1 MSEKL
6 LPLPPSRQTLT
17 DSVYE
22 AVQELVMDQHIEAGA
37 RVNID
42 LVARQLNV
50 SPTPVREAL
59 ARLEMDGL
67 VVKEP
72 LRGYSVTPMLDA
84 KTFNDLY
91 DVRRLLEPFAARC
104 AAERRDEKVL
114 RALDRELDEMR
125 RMVGTSAGPGGS
137 TFHDYREFALQD
149 ARFHEAIAGT
159 SGNSLLSDT
168 LRRLRSHLRLYRL
181 YHRYYTGDIGTA
193 TVIEHENILAS
204 IRARDGNGAEA
215 AMLDHINRS
224 RERSEGARVRI
235 RSSET
240 DQGRRATRP
249 RSTPPPNQAGH
260 QG

>member
-1 MSEKL
+1 VSEKL

-67 VVKEP
+67 VIKEP

-84 KTFNDLY
+84 KSFNDLY

-114 RALDRELDEMR
+114 RALDQELEEMR
-125 RMVGTSAGPGGS
+125 RMVGSGSAY
-137 TFHDYREFALQD
+137 HDYRQFALQD

-159 SGNSLLSDT
+159 SGNILLSDT

-181 YHRYYTGDIGTA
+181 YHRYYTIAIGTA
-193 TVIEHENILAS
+193 TVVEHESILAA
-204 IRARDGNGAEA
+204 IRDRNGDGAEA
-215 AMLDHINRS
+215 AMLDHINHS
-224 RERSEGARVRI
+224 RDRSEGARVRI
-235 RSSET
+235 QESS
-240 DQGRRATRP
+240 
-249 RSTPPPNQAGH
+249 
-260 QG
+260 

>member
-1 MSEKL
+1 VSEKI

-22 AVQELVMDQHIEAGA
+22 AVTELVMDQHIAAGA

-67 VVKEP
+67 VMKEP
-72 LRGYSVTPMLDA
+72 LRGYSVTPMLDT

-91 DVRRLLEPFAARC
+91 DVRRLLEPFAARR
-104 AAERRDEKVL
+104 AAERRDDKVL
-114 RALDRELDEMR
+114 VVLERELDEMR
-125 RMVGTSAGPGGS
+125 RFVRSSAAPIGS
-137 TFHDYREFALQD
+137 TYHDYRAFPMQD

-181 YHRYYTGDIGTA
+181 YHRSYTIDIGAA
-193 TVIEHENILAS
+193 TVLEHERILKA
-204 IRARDGNGAEA
+204 IRAGDAARAEG

-224 RERSEGARVRI
+224 MKRSERARVR
-235 RSSET
+235 S
-240 DQGRRATRP
+240 GN
-249 RSTPPPNQAGH
+249 PPP
-260 QG
+260 

>member
-1 MSEKL
+1 MSEKV

-22 AVQELVMDQHIEAGA
+22 AVTELVMDQHIAAGA

-67 VVKEP
+67 VMKEP
-72 LRGYSVTPMLDA
+72 LRGYSVTPTLDT

-91 DVRRLLEPFAARC
+91 DLRRLLEPFAARR
-104 AAERRDEKVL
+104 AAERRDGNVL
-114 RALDRELDEMR
+114 GVLDRELDQMR
-125 RMVGTSAGPGGS
+125 RLVGTSAGPAGS
-137 TFHDYREFALQD
+137 TYHDYRAFAMQD

-181 YHRYYTGDIGTA
+181 YHRYYTMDIAKAFLMPSGPATRAAPRRRCSTTSIARGSARRERALDRGTA
-193 TVIEHENILAS
+193 RPSLPTGH
-204 IRARDGNGAEA
+204 GP
-215 AMLDHINRS
+215 
-224 RERSEGARVRI
+224 VR
-235 RSSET
+235 R
-240 DQGRRATRP
+240 
-249 RSTPPPNQAGH
+249 
-260 QG
+260 

>member
-1 MSEKL
+1 MVGCHGRGLRPQPKVSEKL
-6 LPLPPSRQTLT
+6 LPLPPSRLTLT

-67 VVKEP
+67 VIKEP

-84 KTFNDLY
+84 KSFSDLY
-91 DVRRLLEPFAARC
+91 DVRRLLEPFAARR
-104 AAERRDEKVL
+104 AAELRDEKVL
-114 RALDRELDEMR
+114 RALDRELAEMR
-125 RMVGTSAGPGGS
+125 RMVGSAGPSGS
-137 TFHDYREFALQD
+137 AYHDYREFALQD

-181 YHRYYTGDIGTA
+181 YHRYYTMAIGKA
-193 TVIEHENILAS
+193 TVLEHEKILAS
-204 IRARDGNGAEA
+204 IRGRDGDGAEA
-215 AMLDHINRS
+215 AMLDHIDHS
-224 RERSEGARVRI
+224 RDRSEGARVRI
-235 RSSET
+235 RSSES
-240 DQGRRATRP
+240 D
-249 RSTPPPNQAGH
+249 
-260 QG
+260 

>member
-1 MSEKL
+1 MVGSDGRGLRPQPKVSEKL

-72 LRGYSVTPMLDA
+72 LRGYSVTPMLDT
-84 KTFNDLY
+84 KNFNDLY
-91 DVRRLLEPFAARC
+91 DVRRLLEPFAARR

-114 RALDRELDEMR
+114 RVLERELAEMR
-125 RMVGTSAGPGGS
+125 RLVATSSGSDGGTY
-137 TFHDYREFALQD
+137 HDYRAFALQD

-159 SGNSLLSDT
+159 SGNGLLGDT
-168 LRRLRSHLRLYRL
+168 LRRLRSEERRV
-181 YHRYYTGDIGTA
+181 GK
-193 TVIEHENILAS
+193 EC
-204 IRARDGNGAEA
+204 
-215 AMLDHINRS
+215 RS
-224 RERSEGARVRI
+224 RW
-235 RSSET
+235 
-240 DQGRRATRP
+240 
-249 RSTPPPNQAGH
+249 
-260 QG
+260 

>member
-1 MSEKL
+1 MSEKI

-22 AVQELVMDQHIEAGA
+22 AVTELVMDQHIAAGA

-42 LVARQLNV
+42 QVARQLNV

-67 VVKEP
+67 VMKEP
-72 LRGYSVTPMLDA
+72 LRGYSVTPTLDT

-91 DVRRLLEPFAARC
+91 DVRRLLEPFAARR
-104 AAERRDEKVL
+104 AAERRDGNVL
-114 RALDRELDEMR
+114 GVLDRELDGMR
-125 RMVGTSAGPGGS
+125 RLVGTSAGPAGS
-137 TFHDYREFALQD
+137 TYHDYRAFAMQD

-181 YHRYYTGDIGTA
+181 YHRYYTMDIGAA
-193 TVIEHENILAS
+193 TVIEHESILEA
-204 IRARDGNGAEA
+204 IRAGDAGGAEA

-224 RERSEGARVRI
+224 RERSEGARVR
-235 RSSET
+235 S
-240 DQGRRATRP
+240 GNRP
-249 RSTPPPNQAGH
+249 T
-260 QG
+260 

>member
-1 MSEKL
+1 VSEKL

-22 AVQELVMDQHIEAGA
+22 AVTELVVDQHIEAGA

-72 LRGYSVTPMLDA
+72 LRGYAVTPMLDT
-84 KTFNDLY
+84 KSLNDLY

-104 AAERRDEKVL
+104 AAERRDDGVV
-114 RALDRELDEMR
+114 RTLDRELNEMR
-125 RMVGTSAGPGGS
+125 RMVGTDDGAPGGA
-137 TFHDYREFALQD
+137 FHDYRAFTLQD

-168 LRRLRSHLRLYRL
+168 LRRLRSHLRLYRV
-181 YHRYYTGDIGTA
+181 YHRYYTVDIGAA
-193 TVIEHENILAS
+193 TVVEHERILDS
-204 IRARDGNGAEA
+204 IRAGDGDAAEA
-215 AMLDHINRS
+215 AMLDHITRS
-224 RERSEGARVRI
+224 RERSEEARLRL
-235 RSSET
+235 EN
-240 DQGRRATRP
+240 RRT
-249 RSTPPPNQAGH
+249 
-260 QG
+260 

>member
-1 MSEKL
+1 MSEKV

-22 AVQELVMDQHIEAGA
+22 AVTELVMDQHIAAGA

-67 VVKEP
+67 VMKEP
-72 LRGYSVTPMLDA
+72 LRGYSVTPTLDT

-91 DVRRLLEPFAARC
+91 DLRRLLEPFAARR
-104 AAERRDEKVL
+104 AAERRDGNVL
-114 RALDRELDEMR
+114 GVLDRELDQMR
-125 RMVGTSAGPGGS
+125 RLVGTSAGPAGS
-137 TFHDYREFALQD
+137 TYHDYRAFAMQD

-181 YHRYYTGDIGTA
+181 YHRYYTMDIGAA
-193 TVIEHENILAS
+193 TVIEHESILDA
-204 IRARDGNGAEA
+204 IRAGDPGGAEA

-224 RERSEGARVRI
+224 RERSEGARVR
-235 RSSET
+235 S
-240 DQGRRATRP
+240 GNRP
-249 RSTPPPNQAGH
+249 T
-260 QG
+260 

>member
-1 MSEKL
+1 MSEKA

-22 AVQELVMDQHIEAGA
+22 AVMELVMDQHIKAGA

-72 LRGYSVTPMLDA
+72 LRGYSVTPMLDT
-84 KTFNDLY
+84 KNFNDLY
-91 DVRRLLEPFAARC
+91 DLRRLLEPFAARR

-114 RALDRELDEMR
+114 RVLDRELAEMR
-125 RMVGTSAGPGGS
+125 RLVGTSSGS
-137 TFHDYREFALQD
+137 DGATYHDYSAFALQD

-159 SGNSLLSDT
+159 
-168 LRRLRSHLRLYRL
+168 
-181 YHRYYTGDIGTA
+181 
-193 TVIEHENILAS
+193 
-204 IRARDGNGAEA
+204 
-215 AMLDHINRS
+215 
-224 RERSEGARVRI
+224 
-235 RSSET
+235 
-240 DQGRRATRP
+240 
-249 RSTPPPNQAGH
+249 
-260 QG
+260 

>member
-1 MSEKL
+1 VSEKT

-22 AVQELVMDQHIEAGA
+22 AVTELVMDQHIAAGA

-67 VVKEP
+67 VMKEP
-72 LRGYSVTPMLDA
+72 LRGYSVTPTLDT

-91 DVRRLLEPFAARC
+91 DVRRLLEPFAARR
-104 AAERRDEKVL
+104 AAERRDDKVVGV
-114 RALDRELDEMR
+114 LDRELDEMR
-125 RMVGTSAGPGGS
+125 RFVSTSAAPPGS
-137 TFHDYREFALQD
+137 TYHDYRAFAMQD
-149 ARFHEAIAGT
+149 ARFHEAIAGK

-181 YHRYYTGDIGTA
+181 YHRFYTTEIGAA
-193 TVIEHENILAS
+193 TVLEHESILEA
-204 IRARDGNGAEA
+204 IRAGDAGRAEA

-224 RERSEGARVRI
+224 MERSEGARL
-235 RSSET
+235 RS
-240 DQGRRATRP
+240 GNRP
-249 RSTPPPNQAGH
+249 S
-260 QG
+260 

>member
-1 MSEKL
+1 MSEKA

-22 AVQELVMDQHIEAGA
+22 AVMELVMDQHIKAGA

-72 LRGYSVTPMLDA
+72 LRGYSVTPMLDT
-84 KTFNDLY
+84 KNFNDLY
-91 DVRRLLEPFAARC
+91 DLRRLLEPFAARR

-114 RALDRELDEMR
+114 RVLDREVAEMR
-125 RMVGTSAGPGGS
+125 RLVGTSSGS
-137 TFHDYREFALQD
+137 AVGTYHDSPTFALQD

-159 SGNSLLSDT
+159 SGNGLLSDT

-181 YHRYYTGDIGTA
+181 YHHYYTRAIGAA
-193 TVIEHENILAS
+193 TVIEHESILPS
-204 IRARDGNGAEA
+204 IPARHAHA
-215 AMLDHINRS
+215 AHAAILYHINRS
-224 RERSEGARVRI
+224 LHHSAI
-235 RSSET
+235 S
-240 DQGRRATRP
+240 RP
-249 RSTPPPNQAGH
+249 T
-260 QG
+260 

>member
-1 MSEKL
+1 VSDKA

-67 VVKEP
+67 VSKEP
-72 LRGYSVTPMLDA
+72 LRGYSVAPMLDT
-84 KTFNDLY
+84 KSFNDLY
-91 DVRRLLEPFAARC
+91 DIRRLLEPFAAGR
-104 AAERRDEKVL
+104 AAERRDDKVL
-114 RALDRELDEMR
+114 RALDQELDDMR
-125 RMVGTSAGPGGS
+125 QMVGTSTKSSGG
-137 TFHDYREFALQD
+137 TFHEYGAFSLQD

-181 YHRYYTGDIGTA
+181 YHRYYTMDIGTA
-193 TVIEHENILAS
+193 TVVEHESILAA
-204 IRARDGNGAEA
+204 IRARDASGAEV
-215 AMLDHINRS
+215 AMLEHINRS
-224 RERSEGARVRI
+224 MKRSEGARL
-235 RSSET
+235 RSVN
-240 DQGRRATRP
+240 RP
-249 RSTPPPNQAGH
+249 T
-260 QG
+260 

>member
-1 MSEKL
+1 VSEKI

-22 AVQELVMDQHIEAGA
+22 AVTELVMDQHIEAGA

-67 VVKEP
+67 VMKEP
-72 LRGYSVTPMLDA
+72 LRGYSVTPTLDT

-91 DVRRLLEPFAARC
+91 DVRRLLEPFAARR
-104 AAERRDEKVL
+104 AAERRDGSVL
-114 RALDRELDEMR
+114 GVLDRELDEMR
-125 RMVGTSAGPGGS
+125 RLVGTSAAPAGS
-137 TFHDYREFALQD
+137 TYHDYRAFAMQD

-159 SGNSLLSDT
+159 SGNSLLRDT

-181 YHRYYTGDIGTA
+181 YHRYYTIDIGAA
-193 TVIEHENILAS
+193 TVLEHEGILDA
-204 IRARDGNGAEA
+204 IRARDAIGAEA

-224 RERSEGARVRI
+224 MERTERVRL
-235 RSSET
+235 RS
-240 DQGRRATRP
+240 GTRP
-249 RSTPPPNQAGH
+249 S
-260 QG
+260 